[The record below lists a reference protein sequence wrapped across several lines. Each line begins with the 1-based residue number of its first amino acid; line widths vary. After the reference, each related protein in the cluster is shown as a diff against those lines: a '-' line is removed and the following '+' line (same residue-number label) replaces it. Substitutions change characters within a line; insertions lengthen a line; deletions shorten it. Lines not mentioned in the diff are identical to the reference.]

1 MMEKTPEDG
10 EDNRNRPQ
18 LPPPVNSPCGRASGL
33 PRVRGM
39 EEEQPRNAP
48 PHFNAQR
55 VRPEHSA
62 WDSFTNA
69 LPNDE
74 GTVTRPRVACIRT
87 RSGAKERRGGSR
99 DRPGK

>member
-1 MMEKTPEDG
+1 MMETTPEDG
-10 EDNRNRPQ
+10 DDNRNRPQ
-18 LPPPVNSPCGRASGL
+18 LPPPANPPCGRPSGL

-55 VRPEHSA
+55 VRPEHAA
-62 WDSFTNA
+62 WDSFNTA

-74 GTVTRPRVACIRT
+74 EPRLDPSWLACG
-87 RSGAKERRGGSR
+87 SGAA
-99 DRPGK
+99 